1 MQTKVTYLKLELT
14 IVKLLGMELGTGMG
28 IITEMETH
36 YQELTTPWTWGTF
49 SFHIP
54 VRKLLMSPASQ
65 VRMPL
70 QLDPES
76 IESGF
81 HNL

>member
-1 MQTKVTYLKLELT
+1 
-14 IVKLLGMELGTGMG
+14 MELGTGMG